1 MSQIILSVVTLLIWI
16 AIGIMVYNSNKNHK
30 NKTER
35 EDLIVQNKALK
46 GDFIIAYSMV
56 IWFCIVNIIEAVIR

>member
-16 AIGIMVYNSNKNHK
+16 AIGIMVYNSNKKHK
-30 NKTER
+30 DKTER
-35 EDLIVQNKALK
+35 EDLIIQNKALK

-56 IWFCIVNIIEAVIR
+56 IWFCIANIIEAVIR

>member
-16 AIGIMVYNSNKNHK
+16 AIGIMVYNSNKK
-30 NKTER
+30 YKDKTER

-46 GDFIIAYSMV
+46 GDFIIAYGMV
-56 IWFCIVNIIEAVIR
+56 VWFCIVNIIEAVIR

>member
-16 AIGIMVYNSNKNHK
+16 VIGIMVYNSNKKYK

-35 EDLIVQNKALK
+35 EDLIIQNKALK
-46 GDFIIAYSMV
+46 GDFMIAYGMV
-56 IWFCIVNIIEAVIR
+56 IWFCVVNIIEAVIR

>member
-16 AIGIMVYNSNKNHK
+16 AIGIMVYNSNKKHK
-30 NKTER
+30 DKTER

-56 IWFCIVNIIEAVIR
+56 IWFCIANIIEAVIR